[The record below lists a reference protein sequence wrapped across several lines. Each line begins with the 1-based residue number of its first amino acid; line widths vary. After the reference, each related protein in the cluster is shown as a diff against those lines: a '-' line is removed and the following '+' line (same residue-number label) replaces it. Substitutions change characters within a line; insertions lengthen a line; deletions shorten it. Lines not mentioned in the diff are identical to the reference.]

1 MQSYAEWCSHK
12 LRSTSASQ
20 NQNSE
25 TVSNIIIIII
35 KELFIHFVSKIAKKT
50 GILSL
55 PIMCVALA
63 NIALNLLYP
72 VSG

>member
-1 MQSYAEWCSHK
+1 MGIVSMQSYAEWCSYK
-12 LRSTSASQ
+12 LRCLPTSASQ

-25 TVSNIIIIII
+25 TVSN
-35 KELFIHFVSKIAKKT
+35 IAKKT